1 MWRKPNEIGP
11 SSKPAAGPISGPAVQ
26 NERPK
31 SEAFQTQA
39 PSMSAPSAPSFRSSP
54 APVSSSASKITS
66 GLKIQGD
73 LSGSSDLFID
83 GEVQGKIRLDRARVT
98 VGPNGRVQADI
109 EAREIVVEGN
119 VQGNLKAGE
128 SARFGASSTVS
139 GSIVSPRIGID
150 DGAKLRGKIETV
162 RAAKPAKS
170 AANETA
176 PETEDVPA
184 VASGVRSE

>member
-1 MWRKPNEIGP
+1 MWRKPNENNQ
-11 SSKPAAGPISGPAVQ
+11 SSKPPAGPVSGPTIH
-26 NERPK
+26 NDRLKTEG
-31 SEAFQTQA
+31 FQTQA
-39 PSMSAPSAPSFRSSP
+39 PAMPAPSAPSFQSGP
-54 APVSSSASKITS
+54 APVSSSVSKITS

-73 LSGSSDLFID
+73 LSGSSDLYID

-128 SARFGASSTVS
+128 SARFAASSTVT
-139 GSIVSPRIGID
+139 GSIVSPRLGID

-162 RAAKPAKS
+162 RAAKPGKS
-170 AANETA
+170 TANETA